1 MVGVLALQGNFA
13 SHIHIL
19 NKIDIESRLVKSV
32 EDLSGLEGLILP
44 GGESTTMS
52 NLLLRDQNFIDRIK
66 LFSDNKPILGTCA
79 GLILMSKNSFDKK
92 VLNMNIIDIEVN
104 RNAYGRQVHSFD
116 DSISVEYK
124 NNEPLSI
131 RASFIRAPKIT
142 NIGEDVEILCK
153 YNSEIVGVKKGMH
166 MAVTCHPELQDEV
179 LLHKLCFKS

>member
-1 MVGVLALQGNFA
+1 MVGVLALQGNFQ

-19 NKIDIESRLVKSV
+19 NAIGIESRLVKNV
-32 EDLSGLEGLILP
+32 EDLSGLQGLILP

-52 NLLLRDQNFIDRIK
+52 NLLFRDQNFIDRIK

-79 GLILMSKNSFDKK
+79 GLILMAKNSFDKK

>member
-1 MVGVLALQGNFA
+1 
-13 SHIHIL
+13 
-19 NKIDIESRLVKSV
+19 
-32 EDLSGLEGLILP
+32 
-44 GGESTTMS
+44 
-52 NLLLRDQNFIDRIK
+52 
-66 LFSDNKPILGTCA
+66 
-79 GLILMSKNSFDKK
+79 
-92 VLNMNIIDIEVN
+92 MNIIDIEVN

>member
-1 MVGVLALQGNFA
+1 MVGVLALQGNFQ

-19 NKIDIESRLVKSV
+19 NAIGIESRLDKNV
-32 EDLSGLEGLILP
+32 EDLSVLQGLILP

-52 NLLLRDQNFIDRIK
+52 NLLFIDQNFIDRIK

-79 GLILMSKNSFDKK
+79 GLILMAKNSFDKK
-92 VLNMNIIDIEVN
+92 VLNMNIIDIEVS

>member
-1 MVGVLALQGNFA
+1 VVGVLALQGNFQ

-19 NKIDIESRLVKSV
+19 NAIGIESRLVKNV
-32 EDLSGLEGLILP
+32 EDLSGLQGLILP

-52 NLLLRDQNFIDRIK
+52 NLLFRDQNFIDRIK

-92 VLNMNIIDIEVN
+92 VLNMNIIDIEVS

>member
-13 SHIHIL
+13 SHIRIL
-19 NKIDIESRLVKSV
+19 NKIDIESRLVKSI
-32 EDLSGLEGLILP
+32 EDLSDLEGLILP

-52 NLLLRDQNFIDRIK
+52 NLLFRDQNFIDRIK

-92 VLNMNIIDIEVN
+92 VLNMNIIDIEVS

-142 NIGEDVEILCK
+142 NMGEDVKILCK
-153 YNSEIVGVKKGMH
+153 HNSEIVGVKKGMH
-166 MAVTCHPELQDEV
+166 MAVTCHPELQDEA
-179 LLHKLCFKS
+179 LLHKLCFKN

>member
-1 MVGVLALQGNFA
+1 VVGVLALQGNFQ

-19 NKIDIESRLVKSV
+19 NAIGIESRLVKNV

-52 NLLLRDQNFIDRIK
+52 NLLFRDQNFIDRIK

-92 VLNMNIIDIEVN
+92 VLNMNIIDIEVS

>member
-1 MVGVLALQGNFA
+1 MVGVLALQGNFQ

-19 NKIDIESRLVKSV
+19 NAIGIESRLVKNV
-32 EDLSGLEGLILP
+32 EDLSSLQGLILP

-52 NLLLRDQNFIDRIK
+52 NLLFRDQNFIDRIK

-92 VLNMNIIDIEVN
+92 VLNMNIIDIEVS

>member
-1 MVGVLALQGNFA
+1 MVGVLALQGNFQ

-19 NKIDIESRLVKSV
+19 NAIGIESRLVKNV
-32 EDLSGLEGLILP
+32 EDLSSLQGLILP

-52 NLLLRDQNFIDRIK
+52 NLLFRDQSLIDGIK

-92 VLNMNIIDIEVN
+92 VLNMNIIDIEVS

>member
-1 MVGVLALQGNFA
+1 VVGVLALQGNFQ

-19 NKIDIESRLVKSV
+19 NAIGIESRLVKNV
-32 EDLSGLEGLILP
+32 EDLSSLQGLILP

-52 NLLLRDQNFIDRIK
+52 NLLFRDQSFIDGIK

-92 VLNMNIIDIEVN
+92 VLNMNIIDIEVS